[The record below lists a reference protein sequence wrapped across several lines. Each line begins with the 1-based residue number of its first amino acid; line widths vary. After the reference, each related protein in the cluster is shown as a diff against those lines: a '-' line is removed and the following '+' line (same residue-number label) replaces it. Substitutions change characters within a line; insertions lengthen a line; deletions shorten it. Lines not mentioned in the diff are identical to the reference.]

1 MYKLP
6 WDRAGFFISSTFQ
19 HNSALWDE
27 CGQIFTWVS
36 SLVSVAKAEPE
47 NIPNLIHQAVF
58 SLRAS
63 QIPLS
68 FPVIEIF

>member
-1 MYKLP
+1 MNAA
-6 WDRAGFFISSTFQ
+6 RSSR
-19 HNSALWDE
+19 
-27 CGQIFTWVS
+27 VS